1 MRITTLSENTAGK
14 RPKGLLAE
22 YGLSILVET
31 DELKILFDTGQRISA
46 AHNAALL
53 GVDLS
58 DLDVIVLSHG
68 HYDHTGGLRSV
79 LEVTGEIEVI
89 AHPDIFQKKYAKHGK
104 STAYI
109 GVPYIKEELD
119 DAGATFRFSE
129 EPTNIGDITITG
141 KVERKTD
148 FEKIDRDLYVE
159 EGDELKEDELLD
171 DQALVLQTDRGLF
184 VILGCAHRGIINTIE
199 YAKKILGE
207 DRIYGVIGGTDLV
220 AADKL
225 QMVETFKALKA
236 YQIQGIGV
244 SHCTGP
250 EASARLADE
259 FGDRFFYNNAGS
271 VIDLDE

>member
-1 MRITTLSENTAGK
+1 MRITTLSENTAGN

-159 EGDELKEDELLD
+159 EGDKLKEDELLD